1 MNYYHRKAE
10 SYISF
15 KKKEFN
21 LYGEKR
27 EISLNVPCLLK
38 TDPEAKINERY
49 IIQVKNI
56 ILGF

>member
-10 SYISF
+10 AYISL

-21 LYGEKR
+21 LYGKKR

-49 IIQVKNI
+49 II
-56 ILGF
+56 